1 MPWASSASGAIL
13 ALTALA
19 FSTDT
24 AEPQDAKWALILAL
38 GALGLV
44 LCRRISLLGILVLA
58 MMAWGCFSLAWSADW
73 RNGIVVMTHAGALL
87 GCSLLAVRA
96 AHVAPSALAAAMI
109 GTCAIWVFGP
119 PWLFGGFGNRNFA
132 AEFVLMAA
140 PFAWLSPLRWWALLA
155 GGWIVVDNH
164 GALKWLAMALGAAGL
179 AVLPA
184 WRRRDLGPALG
195 ALGGILAIALLV
207 AWPAKL
213 LTSLK
218 ARGELGW
225 NTLAMIADRPFFGW
239 GLGSFN
245 AVYPDYSERHR
256 AVLGDWTVL
265 ESAARFAG
273 ASHNEFLQLHAE
285 LGLVGWAL
293 FLGCIAVLGRHAW
306 TKRRDRLDLAAMAS
320 LGIGST
326 LALIAF
332 PFQNA
337 ATAAVAGLSVAI
349 LARGL
354 TAWML
359 PKARLVATGLA
370 AGWLLWALPK
380 QVVASVHY
388 GAAVRTGNAHPAFAL
403 VADLKA
409 IEAWPYLR
417 GPRHQLALLLSG
429 AIEQPGFQIDPR
441 EADRWYRISVSAAGN
456 DPAVL
461 LARLAYLAH
470 AGRMDEPEAHSTFRA
485 LVERHSLRPGVKA
498 LAEMVR

>member
-1 MPWASSASGAIL
+1 MIL

-19 FSTDT
+19 FSTDM
-24 AEPQDAKWALILAL
+24 AEPQDAKWTMILVL

-44 LCRRISLLGILVLA
+44 LARRLNAVGAIALALL
-58 MMAWGCFSLAWSADW
+58 AWGAVSLSWSADW

-96 AHVAPSALAAAMI
+96 AHVAPSALATAMI
-109 GTCAIWVFGP
+109 GAAVIWVFGP

-155 GGWIVVDNH
+155 GGWVVIDNH
-164 GALKWLAMALGAAGL
+164 GALKWLALALGLGSVV
-179 AVLPA
+179 VLPA

-195 ALGGILAIALLV
+195 AFAGLLGIMLMV
-207 AWPAKL
+207 AWPDKL

-293 FLGCIAVLGRHAW
+293 FLACIVVLARHAW
-306 TKRRDRLDLAAMAS
+306 RKKRDRLDLAAGAS
-320 LGIGST
+320 LGVAALLS
-326 LALIAF
+326 LIAF
-332 PFQNA
+332 PLQNA
-337 ATAAVAGLSVAI
+337 ATAMVAGLSVTI

-354 TAWML
+354 TAWTL
-359 PKARLVATGLA
+359 PRARLLATGLA
-370 AGWLLWALPK
+370 AGWLIWTAPR
-380 QVVASVHY
+380 QVLASVHY
-388 GAAVRTGNAHPAFAL
+388 GAAVRTGNAHPSFAL
-403 VADLKA
+403 LADLKA

-417 GPRHQLALLLSG
+417 GPRHQLELLLSG
-429 AIEQPGFQIDPR
+429 AVEQPGFQIDPR
-441 EADRWYRISVSAAGN
+441 EADRWHRISVSAAGN

-485 LVERHSLRPGVKA
+485 LIERHSLRPGVKA